1 MRAARMPTNS
11 HVGFGPLT
19 QTRRDAMQT
28 TYIKSFS
35 SENAAYA
42 YMIRINRAHP
52 HAEPYVMIDGPSDD
66 YAVVDMST
74 AIELNA
80 MYRWEA

>member
-1 MRAARMPTNS
+1 MREQQPTRTRSNS
-11 HVGFGPLT
+11 MKTAHIAT
-19 QTRRDAMQT
+19 
-28 TYIKSFS
+28 FS
-35 SENAAYA
+35 SEDAAYA

-52 HAEPYVMIDGPSDD
+52 HAEPYVMIEGPRDD